1 MKQNPNDA
9 INEIDRQFNF
19 HYVFLSAILNQAV
32 FRVESKLDM
41 IKYEISM
48 ITNIKKEDDEII
60 KQEGKKER
68 SKNDLMKL
76 KKQELNE
83 IIEDFN

>member
-1 MKQNPNDA
+1 M
-9 INEIDRQFNF
+9 
-19 HYVFLSAILNQAV
+19 

-41 IKYEISM
+41 IKYEISG

>member
-1 MKQNPNDA
+1 M
-9 INEIDRQFNF
+9 
-19 HYVFLSAILNQAV
+19 

-41 IKYEISM
+41 IKYEISG

-83 IIEDFN
+83 VIEDVN

>member
-1 MKQNPNDA
+1 
-9 INEIDRQFNF
+9 
-19 HYVFLSAILNQAV
+19 V

-41 IKYEISM
+41 IKYEISG

-83 IIEDFN
+83 VIEDVN

>member
-1 MKQNPNDA
+1 M
-9 INEIDRQFNF
+9 
-19 HYVFLSAILNQAV
+19 

-41 IKYEISM
+41 IKYEISG

-76 KKQELNE
+76 KK
-83 IIEDFN
+83 

>member
-1 MKQNPNDA
+1 M
-9 INEIDRQFNF
+9 
-19 HYVFLSAILNQAV
+19 

-48 ITNIKKEDDEII
+48 IKNIKKEDDEII

-83 IIEDFN
+83 VIEDVN

>member
-1 MKQNPNDA
+1 M
-9 INEIDRQFNF
+9 
-19 HYVFLSAILNQAV
+19 

-41 IKYEISM
+41 IKYEISG
-48 ITNIKKEDDEII
+48 ITNIKKDDDEII